1 MRTFVLTDCRARS
14 ISSRIATLKT
24 EIEELMKGNNPRSFE
39 RKLKEK
45 ERALNILVEMTLK

>member
-1 MRTFVLTDCRARS
+1 MTDCRARS